1 MAGAGLCRHEAL
13 GAGGMGMSERT
24 AWLIRGARI
33 HQGTTWAD
41 DAVLAA
47 VGGQIAYLG
56 DLRKLPRRLEA
67 AGVEVGRQSL
77 EEIHSEDG
85 YLCPGFID
93 VHLHGGGGADVMD
106 ASPGAL
112 NQLARTHAKHGTVG
126 FLPTTVT
133 APYEALHRVLEAV
146 EETVSGQPEGAEIL
160 GVHLEGPHLNPARAG
175 AQNPEYLTPPSL
187 PEMQRLMERFPGR
200 IRWVTVAPELEGAQP
215 LIEFLHSQ
223 GVVVSV
229 GHSDATYEQTV
240 EAFQWGVRHA
250 THTFNGMNPLHH
262 RAPGV
267 PGAVLTTRHVS
278 AELIAD
284 GFHIHPGVARL
295 LWQVKGPDRLLLV
308 TDAMRATDL
317 PDGRYDLGGLEVD
330 VQGGAARLAGK
341 GTLAGS
347 TLTLERAVA
356 WMADVVGVPLAEAVR
371 LASLNPARKL
381 GVSERLGSLEVGKD
395 ASLVLL
401 DASFRVRLTLRRG
414 ELIYDGQGDEF
425 DQPEEGAAP
434 GGLAGEPSPEMDDH
448 EEAF

>member
-1 MAGAGLCRHEAL
+1 
-13 GAGGMGMSERT
+13 MSEAT
-24 AWLIRGARI
+24 AWLLRGARI
-33 HQGTTWAD
+33 HQGTQWAD
-41 DAVLAA
+41 EAVLAA
-47 VGGQIAYLG
+47 VGGRIAYVG
-56 DLRKLPRRLEA
+56 DLRKLPRRLEG

-77 EEIHSEDG
+77 EEIHTEGG

-112 NQLARTHAKHGTVG
+112 SQLARTHARHGTVA

-133 APYEALHRVLEAV
+133 APYEQLHRVLEAV
-146 EETVSGQPEGAEIL
+146 EETAGAREEGAELL

-175 AQNPEYLTPPSL
+175 AQNPEFLTPPSL
-187 PEMQRLMERFPGR
+187 PEMQALLERFPGR
-200 IRWVTVAPELEGAQP
+200 VRWVTVAPELEGARE
-215 LIEFLHSQ
+215 LIQYLREA
-223 GVVVSV
+223 GVVVSI
-229 GHSDATYEQTV
+229 GHSDATYEQAMV
-240 EAFQWGVRHA
+240 AFQWGISHA

-267 PGAVLTTRHVS
+267 PGAVLTAPGVS
-278 AELIAD
+278 AEIIAD

-330 VQGGAARLAGK
+330 VVGGAARLAGQE
-341 GTLAGS
+341 TLAGS

-356 WMADVVGVPLAEAVR
+356 WMVEAVGLSLAEAVQ
-371 LASLNPARKL
+371 LASLNPARRL
-381 GVSERLGSLEVGKD
+381 GVAHRLGSLEVGKD

-401 DASFRVRLTLRRG
+401 DDALRVRLTLRQG
-414 ELIYDGQGDEF
+414 ELMYDGQGDEF
-425 DQPEEGAAP
+425 EDAAHGGAGA
-434 GGLAGEPSPEMDDH
+434 LDGEPSEMLDH
-448 EEAF
+448 EEAY

>member
-1 MAGAGLCRHEAL
+1 M
-13 GAGGMGMSERT
+13 GGR
-24 AWLIRGARI
+24 
-33 HQGTTWAD
+33 
-41 DAVLAA
+41 
-47 VGGQIAYLG
+47 IAYVG
-56 DLRKLPRRLEA
+56 DLRKLPRRLEG

-77 EEIHSEDG
+77 EEIHTEGG

-112 NQLARTHAKHGTVG
+112 SQLARTHARHGTVA

-133 APYEALHRVLEAV
+133 APYEQLHRVLEAV
-146 EETVSGQPEGAEIL
+146 EETAGAREEGAELL

-175 AQNPEYLTPPSL
+175 AQNPEFLTPPSL
-187 PEMQRLMERFPGR
+187 PEMQALLERFPGR
-200 IRWVTVAPELEGAQP
+200 VRWVTVAPELEGARE
-215 LIEFLHSQ
+215 LIQYLREA
-223 GVVVSV
+223 GVVVSI
-229 GHSDATYEQTV
+229 GHSDATYEQAMV
-240 EAFQWGVRHA
+240 AFQWGISHA

-267 PGAVLTTRHVS
+267 PGAVLTAPGVS
-278 AELIAD
+278 AEIIAD

-330 VQGGAARLAGK
+330 VVGGAARLAGQE
-341 GTLAGS
+341 TLAGS

-356 WMADVVGVPLAEAVR
+356 WMVEAVGLSLAEAVQ
-371 LASLNPARKL
+371 LASLNPARRL
-381 GVSERLGSLEVGKD
+381 GVAHRLGSLEVGKD

-401 DASFRVRLTLRRG
+401 DDALRVRLTLRQG

-425 DQPEEGAAP
+425 EDAAHGGAGA
-434 GGLAGEPSPEMDDH
+434 LDGEPSEMLDH
-448 EEAF
+448 EEAY

>member
-1 MAGAGLCRHEAL
+1 
-13 GAGGMGMSERT
+13 MSEAT
-24 AWLIRGARI
+24 AWLLRGARI
-33 HQGTTWAD
+33 HQGTQWAD
-41 DAVLAA
+41 EAVLAA
-47 VGGQIAYLG
+47 VGGRIAYVG
-56 DLRKLPRRLEA
+56 DLRKLPRRLEG

-77 EEIHSEDG
+77 EEIHTEGG

-112 NQLARTHAKHGTVG
+112 SQLARTHARHGTVA

-133 APYEALHRVLEAV
+133 APYEQLHRVLEAV
-146 EETVSGQPEGAEIL
+146 EETAGAREEGAELL

-175 AQNPEYLTPPSL
+175 AQNPEFLTPPSL
-187 PEMQRLMERFPGR
+187 PEMQALLERFPGR
-200 IRWVTVAPELEGAQP
+200 VRWVTVAPELEGARE
-215 LIEFLHSQ
+215 LIQYLREA
-223 GVVVSV
+223 GVVVSI
-229 GHSDATYEQTV
+229 GHSDATYEQAMV
-240 EAFQWGVRHA
+240 AFQWGISHA

-267 PGAVLTTRHVS
+267 PGAVLTAPGVS
-278 AELIAD
+278 AEIIAD

-330 VQGGAARLAGK
+330 VVGGAARLAGQE
-341 GTLAGS
+341 TLAGS

-356 WMADVVGVPLAEAVR
+356 WMVEAVGLSLAEAVQ
-371 LASLNPARKL
+371 LASLNPARRL
-381 GVSERLGSLEVGKD
+381 GVAHRLGSLEVGKD

-401 DASFRVRLTLRRG
+401 DDALRVRLTLRQG

-425 DQPEEGAAP
+425 EDAAHGGAGA
-434 GGLAGEPSPEMDDH
+434 LDGEPSEMLDH
-448 EEAF
+448 EEAY

>member
-1 MAGAGLCRHEAL
+1 
-13 GAGGMGMSERT
+13 MSEAT
-24 AWLIRGARI
+24 AWLLRGARI
-33 HQGTTWAD
+33 HQGTQWAD
-41 DAVLAA
+41 EAVLAA
-47 VGGQIAYLG
+47 VGGRIAYVG
-56 DLRKLPRRLEA
+56 DLRKLPRRLEG

-77 EEIHSEDG
+77 EEIHTEGG

-112 NQLARTHAKHGTVG
+112 SQLARTHARHGTVA

-133 APYEALHRVLEAV
+133 APYEQLRRVLEAV
-146 EETVSGQPEGAEIL
+146 EETAGAREEGAELL

-175 AQNPEYLTPPSL
+175 AQNPEFLTPPSL
-187 PEMQRLMERFPGR
+187 PEMQALLERFPGR
-200 IRWVTVAPELEGAQP
+200 VRWVTGAPELEGARE
-215 LIEFLHSQ
+215 LIQYLREA
-223 GVVVSV
+223 GVVVSI
-229 GHSDATYEQTV
+229 GHSDATYEQAMV
-240 EAFQWGVRHA
+240 AFQWGISHA

-267 PGAVLTTRHVS
+267 PGAVLTAPGVS
-278 AELIAD
+278 AEIIAD

-330 VQGGAARLAGK
+330 VVGGAARLAGQE
-341 GTLAGS
+341 TLAGS

-356 WMADVVGVPLAEAVR
+356 WMVEAVGLSLAEAVQ
-371 LASLNPARKL
+371 LASLNPARRL
-381 GVSERLGSLEVGKD
+381 GVAHRLGSLEVGKD

-401 DASFRVRLTLRRG
+401 DDALRVRLTLRQG

-425 DQPEEGAAP
+425 EDAAHGGAGA
-434 GGLAGEPSPEMDDH
+434 LDGEPSEMLDH
-448 EEAF
+448 EEAY

>member
-1 MAGAGLCRHEAL
+1 
-13 GAGGMGMSERT
+13 MGMSEAT
-24 AWLIRGARI
+24 AWLLRGARI
-33 HQGTTWAD
+33 HQGTQWAD
-41 DAVLAA
+41 EAVLAA
-47 VGGQIAYLG
+47 VGGRIAYVG
-56 DLRKLPRRLEA
+56 DLRKLPRRLEG

-77 EEIHSEDG
+77 EEIHTEGG

-112 NQLARTHAKHGTVG
+112 SQLARTHARHGTVA

-133 APYEALHRVLEAV
+133 APYEQLHRVLEAV
-146 EETVSGQPEGAEIL
+146 EETAGAREEGAELL

-175 AQNPEYLTPPSL
+175 AQNPEFLTPPSL
-187 PEMQRLMERFPGR
+187 PEMQALLERFPGR
-200 IRWVTVAPELEGAQP
+200 VRWVTVAPELEGARE
-215 LIEFLHSQ
+215 LIQYLREA
-223 GVVVSV
+223 GVVVSI
-229 GHSDATYEQTV
+229 GHSDATYEQAMV
-240 EAFQWGVRHA
+240 AFQWGISHA

-267 PGAVLTTRHVS
+267 PGAVLTAPGVS
-278 AELIAD
+278 AEIIAD

-330 VQGGAARLAGK
+330 VVGGAARLAGQE
-341 GTLAGS
+341 TLAGS

-356 WMADVVGVPLAEAVR
+356 WMVEAVGLSLAEAVQ
-371 LASLNPARKL
+371 LASLNPARRL
-381 GVSERLGSLEVGKD
+381 GVAHRLGSLEVGKD

-401 DASFRVRLTLRRG
+401 DDALRVRLTLRQG

-425 DQPEEGAAP
+425 EDAAHGGAGA
-434 GGLAGEPSPEMDDH
+434 LDGEPSEMLDH
-448 EEAF
+448 EEAY